1 MSEEIGGNQI
11 SSPSPAGGVIGT
23 LTRIGNNGARLKSWA
38 PGQSG
43 NPSGRNLLVY
53 AQVRKLAASVSV
65 EAIERLIDLMRNG
78 RDERVVYMAVMA
90 LLERGVGKVKDHSA
104 DDQQLS
110 RIDLTKLSL
119 ADQELMAGMLRRIL
133 GMTDA
138 PKEAPK

>member
-1 MSEEIGGNQI
+1 MSERVASKEISKEPFIQVPG
-11 SSPSPAGGVIGT
+11 PRGGV
-23 LTRIGNNGARLKSWA
+23 LQMWQ
-38 PGQSG
+38 PGHSG
-43 NPSGRNLLVY
+43 NPTGQNLAIY
-53 AQVRKLAASVSV
+53 RKVRQLAATVSV

-104 DDQQLS
+104 DDQAVS

-133 GMTDA
+133 GMADA
-138 PKEAPK
+138 PPKETPK